1 MSKVRCEL
9 NKAVA
14 SLPTLEEK
22 FNYLASLSEEI
33 DSKMEAIKHL
43 HRFSFAEIVNDKEE
57 QK

>member
-33 DSKMEAIKHL
+33 DSKLEAIKHL
-43 HRFSFAEIVNDKEE
+43 HRFSFAEIVIEEE